1 MVLARDLV
9 LVRAAACFFSSFETC
24 GVSRDWPDLLS
35 TLLSDRVDVT
45 KLMAMTGLDA
55 EVAVV
60 TVMSGANGWS
70 VSDDPVG
77 GLKWRIILE
86 I

>member
-1 MVLARDLV
+1 MVFARDFV

-35 TLLSDRVDVT
+35 TLLRERVDVT
-45 KLMAMTGLDA
+45 RLMAMTGLDA
-55 EVAVV
+55 EVAMVM
-60 TVMSGANGWS
+60 VMSGANGCS
-70 VSDDPVG
+70 VSDDIG
-77 GLKWRIILE
+77 GLKRTIICK